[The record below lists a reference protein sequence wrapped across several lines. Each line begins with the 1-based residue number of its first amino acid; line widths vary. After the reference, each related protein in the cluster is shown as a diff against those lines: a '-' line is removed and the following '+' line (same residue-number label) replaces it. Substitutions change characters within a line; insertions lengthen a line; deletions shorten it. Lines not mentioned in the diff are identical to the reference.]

1 MRVFKRLL
9 GYMRPYL
16 FRMIAAVIMLS
27 VAGGLMSLVVATFK
41 PLVDDV
47 ILATPGA
54 ESAEPEAPAAVEP
67 AEPDPLS
74 EFASWLPLERL
85 EAWHQQGSAW
95 LQRRAVVKVPLLFV
109 TVFLIRGLFLYF
121 GQYLTVKVGASV
133 IRDLRAEL
141 YESLVFQS
149 LGFFKINKTGI
160 VLSRILSDVQ
170 RIQRVSTHVL
180 ADLVR
185 VSAMI
190 PCLLVVVLVYDW
202 RMSVFTLV
210 VLPLLA
216 YPMIRIGRRLRKTS
230 QRSQESTAEA
240 SHLLTETVAGIKVVQ
255 GFAMERFE
263 IGRFRAALGRILR
276 IDLQA
281 GRAAALSAPI
291 MEQIAAVAGAS
302 LFYFAGVSIARG
314 TMDPGDFVVV
324 LTGMVLLFLS
334 LRRLNQV
341 NVEVQQALA
350 AAQRVFEMMD
360 WEREIKERP
369 DARPLPP
376 DPREIRFEGVGFAYE
391 DEPVLNDVD
400 LTLKVGETVALVGP
414 SGSGK
419 STLAN
424 LVPRFYDPTAG
435 RVAVDGNDLREVTLP
450 TLRAIIGL
458 VTQETVLFDDTVRNN
473 ITCGRDVPEKRVIE
487 VARAAQA
494 HEFIEKL
501 PEGYDTRLGEAG
513 TRLSM
518 GQRQRITIARALL
531 KDPPILILDEATSAL
546 DAESEDLVQQAFA
559 TLLQGRGSLVI
570 AHRLATV
577 RQADRILVMDA
588 GRIVEEGTHDELL
601 ARGGLYARLHELQ
614 FREGG
619 RSGDDV
625 SLPAR

>member
-1 MRVFKRLL
+1 
-9 GYMRPYL
+9 MRPYL
-16 FRMIAAVIMLS
+16 FRMIAAVVMLA

-41 PLVDDV
+41 PLVNEV
-47 ILATPGA
+47 ILTMPGGG
-54 ESAEPEAPAAVEP
+54 SAEPAAPAAEPAEPVAEPAEPVAEP

-74 EFASWLPLERL
+74 ELVSWLPLERL
-85 EAWHQQGSAW
+85 EAWQQQWSAW
-95 LQRRAVVKVPLLFV
+95 IKRRAVVKVPLLFV
-109 TVFLIRGLFLYF
+109 SIFLIRGLVLYF
-121 GQYLTVKVGASV
+121 GHYLTAKVGASV
-133 IRDLRAEL
+133 IRDLRADL
-141 YESLVFQS
+141 YASLVFQS
-149 LGFFKINKTGI
+149 LGFFKIHKTGI
-160 VLSRILSDVQ
+160 VLSRVLSDVQ
-170 RIQRVSTHVL
+170 RIQRVSTNVL

-185 VSAMI
+185 VGAMA
-190 PCLLVVVLVYDW
+190 PCLLVVVLMHDW

-216 YPMIRIGRRLRKTS
+216 YPMIRIGRRLRKAS

-255 GFAMERFE
+255 GFAMEQFE
-263 IGRFRAALGRILR
+263 IGRFRDALGRILR
-276 IDLQA
+276 VDLQA

-314 TMDPGDFVVV
+314 TMDSGDFVVV

-341 NVEVQQALA
+341 NVEAQQALA

-360 WEREIKERP
+360 WEREIKELP
-369 DARPLPP
+369 DARPLPA
-376 DPREIRFEGVGFAYE
+376 DPREIRFEGVEFAYE
-391 DEPVLNDVD
+391 DEPVLNAVD
-400 LTLKVGETVALVGP
+400 LTLRVGETVALVGP

-424 LVPRFYDPTAG
+424 LVPRFHDPTAG
-435 RVAVDGNDLREVTLP
+435 RVAVDGNDLREVTLAS
-450 TLRAIIGL
+450 LRAIIGL
-458 VTQETVLFDDTVRNN
+458 VTQETVLFDDSVRNN
-473 ITCGRDVPEKRVIE
+473 ITCGREVPEERMLE

-494 HEFIEKL
+494 HEFIERL

-518 GQRQRITIARALL
+518 GQRQRVTIARALL

-546 DAESEDLVQQAFA
+546 DAESEDLVQQALA
-559 TLLQGRGSLVI
+559 TLLEGRGSLVI

-588 GRIVEEGTHDELL
+588 GRIVEQGTHEQLL

-614 FREGG
+614 FREG
-619 RSGDDV
+619 
-625 SLPAR
+625 

>member
-16 FRMIAAVIMLS
+16 FRMIAAVIMLAI
-27 VAGGLMSLVVATFK
+27 AGGLMSLVVATFN
-41 PLVDDV
+41 PLVNEV
-47 ILATPGA
+47 ILARPGT
-54 ESAEPEAPAAVEP
+54 ESVEPEAPAVES
-67 AEPDPLS
+67 AEPDLLS
-74 EFASWLPLERL
+74 RFGSWLPLERL
-85 EAWHQQGSAW
+85 DARRRQWSAW
-95 LQRRAVVKVPLLFV
+95 LQRRAVVKVPLLFL
-109 TVFLIRGLFLYF
+109 TIFLVRGLVLYF
-121 GQYLTVKVGASV
+121 GHYLTAKVGASV

-149 LGFFKINKTGI
+149 LGFFKIHKTGI

-170 RIQRVSTHVL
+170 RIQRVSTNVL

-185 VSAMI
+185 VGAMA
-190 PCLLVVVLVYDW
+190 PCLLVVVLIYDW
-202 RMSVFTLV
+202 RMSAFTLV

-216 YPMIRIGRRLRKTS
+216 YPMIRIGRRLRKAS

-263 IGRFRAALGRILR
+263 IDRFRDALGRILR
-276 IDLQA
+276 VDLQA

-314 TMDPGDFVVV
+314 AMDPGDFVVV
-324 LTGMVLLFLS
+324 LTGLVLLFLS

-360 WEREIKERP
+360 WEREIKELP
-369 DARPLPP
+369 DARPLTP
-376 DPREIRFEGVGFAYE
+376 DPREIRFEGVEFAYE
-391 DEPVLNDVD
+391 DEPVLNDVG
-400 LTLKVGETVALVGP
+400 LTLRVGETVALVGP

-424 LVPRFYDPTAG
+424 LVPRFHDPTAG
-435 RVAVDGNDLREVTLP
+435 RVAVDGNDLREVTLAS
-450 TLRAIIGL
+450 LRAIIGL
-458 VTQETVLFDDTVRNN
+458 VTQETVLFDDSVRNN
-473 ITCGRDVPEKRVIE
+473 ITCGREVPEERVIE

-494 HEFIEKL
+494 HEFIGKL

-546 DAESEDLVQQAFA
+546 DAESEDLVQQALA

-588 GRIVEEGTHDELL
+588 GRIVEEGTHGELL
-601 ARGGLYARLHELQ
+601 ARGGLYARLHALQ
-614 FREGG
+614 FREG
-619 RSGDDV
+619 SGHQPV
-625 SLPAR
+625 SL